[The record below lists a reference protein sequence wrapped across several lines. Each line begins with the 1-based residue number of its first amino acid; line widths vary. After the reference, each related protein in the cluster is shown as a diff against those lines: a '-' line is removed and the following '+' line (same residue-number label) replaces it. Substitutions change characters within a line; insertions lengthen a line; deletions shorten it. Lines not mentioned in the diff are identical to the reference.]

1 MAGTA
6 EFTVTINGLGAH
18 AAMPHEG
25 NDPIIIATQMVQAL
39 QTITSRNVDPISLA
53 VVTVTA
59 IHAGKAY
66 NVIPQEAQFYG
77 TIRTLDPA
85 VRD

>member
-1 MAGTA
+1 M
-6 EFTVTINGLGAH
+6 VL
-18 AAMPHEG
+18 AAMPHNG

-39 QTITSRNVDPISLA
+39 QTIVSRNIDPLGSA

-59 IHAGKAY
+59 INAGKAY

-77 TIRTLDPA
+77 TVRTLDRPCA
-85 VRD
+85 TR